1 MVTNKCKYISNI
13 NSMFQVLLSGNPK
26 GSILGPLLSNILT
39 IDYFVLTK
47 SCDLFNSA
55 DDNTVPGLKESI

>member
-1 MVTNKCKYISNI
+1 
-13 NSMFQVLLSGNPK
+13 MFQVLLSGNPK
-26 GSILGPLLSNILT
+26 GSILGPLLSNILI

-55 DDNTVPGLKESI
+55 DDNTVSGLKESI